1 MKKIAVAFFG
11 LIVFN
16 SIYSQT
22 LNVQGSIIAGTTP
35 VKFASVTFIDQSD
48 TVKKFM
54 TITDTLGNYHV
65 SVLTTVDNKR
75 FVLPSTVELS
85 QNYPNPFS
93 SSTAITYQLNKQ
105 SDVSIKIYDILGR
118 EVKAFKIGFQ
128 AIGTYGIVWDG
139 KDHFGS
145 RLALGIYFYK
155 LQAGK
160 ETQVKKMLFGL
171 GSTNISLPIP
181 KTVPSYVIELMKE
194 NKAQLA
200 AGIFTAQ
207 ITNTDSTT
215 PPVTGQAFSNINI
228 HSDTTLNFQLNEA
241 NDFVLCYVKSYNN
254 SWEIFLNNIKG
265 THPKYISN
273 YAGDDEYPQ
282 WSPDGRYIVYSH
294 NGMLVAVYDVQ
305 NQSNTILTSD
315 TMQAGQTPFWTPNGK
330 ICFAYRGPYWTS
342 PWGIYIMDPDGSNIR
357 EIKINPSLYGVS
369 LFYQDS
375 YTCLYVD
382 SNKVYKTNIDST
394 FNEFVLDL
402 QPAQGQ
408 SIGIADFNPV
418 ADELLVGTNITP
430 DSSEAIA
437 KYNVETKQL
446 NVLLTADEGY
456 ILGGQRYSKDF
467 SKIIFNEINTNG
479 YNEEYLSI
487 LENGAK
493 RRLIRLPGQVGGEWF
508 DYNPM
513 RFSPDGKYVA
523 FSKNVGTVL
532 AWISYLY
539 VVDVTTGALQYIDM
553 GFAPS
558 WNPIKP
564 QLYRRK

>member
-16 SIYSQT
+16 SLYSQT

-35 VKFASVTFIDQSD
+35 VKYASVTFIDQSD
-48 TVKKFM
+48 TVKKFT

-65 SVLTTVDNKR
+65 SVLTSVDNKR

-105 SDVSIKIYDILGR
+105 SYVSIKIYDILGR
-118 EVKAFKIGFQ
+118 EVKAFKIGLQ
-128 AIGTYGIVWDG
+128 AIGTHGIVWDG
-139 KDHFGS
+139 KDNFGS
-145 RLALGIYFYK
+145 RLALGIYFYR

-171 GSTNISLPIP
+171 GNTNISLSIP
-181 KTVPSYVIELMKE
+181 KTVPSSAIELKKE
-194 NKAQLA
+194 NKAQFA
-200 AGIFTAQ
+200 AEIFTAQ

-215 PPVTGQAFSNINI
+215 PPVTGQEYSNVNI

-254 SWEIFLNNIKG
+254 NWEIFLNNIKG
-265 THPKYISN
+265 THPKDISN
-273 YAGDDEYPQ
+273 FAGDDEYPR
-282 WSPDGRYIVYSH
+282 WSPDGRYIVYSRR
-294 NGMLVAVYDVQ
+294 GMLVAVYDVQ

-315 TMQAGQTPFWTPNGK
+315 TMEAGQNPLWTPNGK

-342 PWGIYIMDPDGSNIR
+342 PWATYIMNPDGSDKK
-357 EIKINPSLYGVS
+357 KILDTAADIY
-369 LFYQDS
+369 FYQDS
-375 YTCLYVD
+375 YTFLYRIET
-382 SNKVYKTNIDST
+382 KVYKTNIDST
-394 FNEFVLDL
+394 FNEFILDL
-402 QPAQGQ
+402 QPTQDQ
-408 SIGIADFNPV
+408 YFTIRDFNSLTG
-418 ADELLVGTNITP
+418 ELLVNTNVTP
-430 DSSEAIA
+430 DSTEAIA

-446 NVLLTADEGY
+446 SILVTADKGY
-456 ILGGQRYSKDF
+456 LLVMQRYSKDF
-467 SKIIFNEINTNG
+467 SKIVFNEINTNG

-513 RFSPDGKYVA
+513 QFSPDGKYVA
-523 FSKNVGTVL
+523 FSKNVGTGL
-532 AWISYLY
+532 AWISYLN
-539 VVDVTTGALQYIDM
+539 VVDVTTGALQYIDV

-558 WNPIKP
+558 WNSIKP